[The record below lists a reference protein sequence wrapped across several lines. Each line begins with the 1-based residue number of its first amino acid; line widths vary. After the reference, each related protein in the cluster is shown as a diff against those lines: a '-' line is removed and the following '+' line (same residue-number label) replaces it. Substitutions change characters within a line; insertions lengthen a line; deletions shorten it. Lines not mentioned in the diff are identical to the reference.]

1 MIQPIYKFSCIGV
14 YNKHM
19 TKGEKKALLLLD
31 RYMNLK
37 IGDKRLRT
45 TYWRDRRKLLGFLGG
60 KGRPDELE
68 NAIVMEVNKRE
79 LDLTTMTEHE
89 LRAFMKQAKIGVDCS
104 GLVYQLLTAFDS
116 SFENKVVPTPG
127 GKPDNDKRFRTNAD
141 TLTNEQN
148 TVTVDKLSD
157 IRFGDLIRMDGGRHV
172 LIVVQVTDD
181 MIRYAH
187 SSDMTKTTGVHIG
200 RIKIENPE
208 LGLEQQHW
216 MEKTVRGG
224 TFREK
229 YDPSKGDGVF
239 RLKK

>member
-1 MIQPIYKFSCIGV
+1 MIGCIAV
-14 YNKHM
+14 YNRFM
-19 TKGEKKALLLLD
+19 TKGEKEALLLLD
-31 RYMNLK
+31 RYMNLR
-37 IGDKRLRT
+37 IGDKHLRT
-45 TYWRDRRKLLGFLGG
+45 AYWRDRRKLQGFLGG

-89 LRAFMKQAKIGVDCS
+89 LRAFMKQAKIGMDCS
-104 GLVYQLLTAFDS
+104 GLVYQLLSAFDR
-116 SFENKVVPTPG
+116 SFRERVVPTPG

-141 TLTNEQN
+141 SLTNEQN
-148 TVTVDKLSD
+148 TTPVDKLSD

-172 LIVVQVTDD
+172 LMVVQVSDD
-181 MIRYAH
+181 MIRYTH

-200 RIKIENPE
+200 RIMIEDRE
-208 LGLEQQHW
+208 VGLEKQHW

-224 TFREK
+224 TLREK
-229 YDPSKGDGVF
+229 YDLSKGDGVF